1 MNKPLFIHVR
11 GEIPPHVVPEVD
23 LDRLDAFPIVFA
35 GDLHSHS
42 NTQRNIVYPGSPM
55 TTSFHREEVTTGYI
69 TIHDDWTWTWHE
81 FDLPQ
86 LIRKTITDPADMIL
100 TDFHHTIYE
109 IEGDVAD
116 LANVKNSELL
126 DKKVIKR
133 SSKSTL
139 DLKDLTIEE
148 ELSEYLSAI
157 LNLNDKKMSK
167 KDSFIRACE
176 ALNKVSIRDPERIL
190 ESYPFQL
197 SGGLAQRVVITM
209 AMINKP
215 ELLLA
220 DEPSTALDVT
230 IQNQALDLM
239 DDLTRETNTAVLLIT
254 HNMGV
259 VRKFAEKVYVIYRGV
274 IVEEGTKKQ
283 LFKNPGHP
291 YTKALLESIPKL
303 SGDGLPTHDNN
314 PPDYALIPKYVH

>member
-1 MNKPLFIHVR
+1 MSMSNKLLKIEDLELSFKMYEGISTVLKKINLELSK
-11 GEIPPHVVPEVD
+11 GEKVALVGE
-23 LDRLDAFPIVFA
+23 
-35 GDLHSHS
+35 S
-42 NTQRNIVYPGSPM
+42 GSGK
-55 TTSFHREEVTTGYI
+55 SVTTK
-69 TIHDDWTWTWHE
+69 
-81 FDLPQ
+81 
-86 LIRKTITDPADMIL
+86 LILGLLNQKNVSKKGKIL
-100 TDFHHTIYE
+100 F
-109 IEGDVAD
+109 
-116 LANVKNSELL
+116 NN
-126 DKKVIKR
+126 R
-133 SSKSTL
+133 N
-139 DLKDLTIEE
+139 
-148 ELSEYLSAI
+148 I
-157 LNLNDKKMSK
+157 LNLSQNEYKKIRGNNIAIIFQDPIAALNPVFKIKDQFYEVNLNNKKMSK
-167 KDSFIRACE
+167 KDSFIRACN
-176 ALNKVSIRDPERIL
+176 ALEKVSIRDPERIL

-274 IVEEGTKKQ
+274 IVEEGTKEQ

-303 SGDGLPTHDNN
+303 SGDGLPAHDSN
-314 PPDYALIPKYVH
+314 PPDYASIPKYVHQ

>member
-1 MNKPLFIHVR
+1 MYNKLLQIEDLELSFKMYEGISYVLKKINLELNKGEKVALVGESGSGKSVTTKLILGLLNQKNVTKKGKILFN
-11 GEIPPHVVPEVD
+11 D
-23 LDRLDAFPIVFA
+23 
-35 GDLHSHS
+35 
-42 NTQRNIVYPGSPM
+42 RNILHLSQNEFKKIRGKNISIIFQDPIAALNPVFKIKDQFY
-55 TTSFHREEVTTGYI
+55 EV
-69 TIHDDWTWTWHE
+69 
-81 FDLPQ
+81 
-86 LIRKTITDPADMIL
+86 
-100 TDFHHTIYE
+100 
-109 IEGDVAD
+109 
-116 LANVKNSELL
+116 
-126 DKKVIKR
+126 
-133 SSKSTL
+133 
-139 DLKDLTIEE
+139 
-148 ELSEYLSAI
+148 
-157 LNLNDKKMSK
+157 NLNYKKMSK
-167 KDSFIRACE
+167 KYSFIRACE

-283 LFKNPGHP
+283 LFNNPGHP

-303 SGDGLPTHDNN
+303 SGEGLPTHDDN
-314 PPDYALIPKYVH
+314 PPDYASIPKFIH

>member
-1 MNKPLFIHVR
+1 MYNKLLKIEDLELSFKMYEGISYVLKKINLDLNK
-11 GEIPPHVVPEVD
+11 GEKVALVGE
-23 LDRLDAFPIVFA
+23 
-35 GDLHSHS
+35 S
-42 NTQRNIVYPGSPM
+42 GSGK
-55 TTSFHREEVTTGYI
+55 SVTTK
-69 TIHDDWTWTWHE
+69 
-81 FDLPQ
+81 
-86 LIRKTITDPADMIL
+86 LILGLLNQKNVTKKGKIL
-100 TDFHHTIYE
+100 FND
-109 IEGDVAD
+109 
-116 LANVKNSELL
+116 KN
-126 DKKVIKR
+126 
-133 SSKSTL
+133 
-139 DLKDLTIEE
+139 
-148 ELSEYLSAI
+148 I
-157 LNLNDKKMSK
+157 LNLSQNEFKKIRGNNISIIFQDPIAALNPVFKIKDQFYEVNLNNKKMSK
-167 KDSFIRACE
+167 KDSFIRACN
-176 ALNKVSIRDPERIL
+176 ALKKVSIRDPERIL

-239 DDLTRETNTAVLLIT
+239 EDLTKETNTAVLLIT

-283 LFKNPGHP
+283 LFNKPGHP

-303 SGDGLPTHDNN
+303 SGDGLPHFDKDA
-314 PPDYALIPKYVH
+314 PDYASIEKYTHLQEL

>member
-1 MNKPLFIHVR
+1 MSEKLLKIENLELSFKMYEGISYVLKKINLELSKGEKVALVGESGSGKSVTTKLILGLLNQKNVTKKGKILFN
-11 GEIPPHVVPEVD
+11 D
-23 LDRLDAFPIVFA
+23 
-35 GDLHSHS
+35 
-42 NTQRNIVYPGSPM
+42 RNILNFSQNEFKKIRGNNISIIFQDPIAALNPVFKIKDQFY
-55 TTSFHREEVTTGYI
+55 EV
-69 TIHDDWTWTWHE
+69 
-81 FDLPQ
+81 
-86 LIRKTITDPADMIL
+86 
-100 TDFHHTIYE
+100 
-109 IEGDVAD
+109 
-116 LANVKNSELL
+116 
-126 DKKVIKR
+126 
-133 SSKSTL
+133 
-139 DLKDLTIEE
+139 
-148 ELSEYLSAI
+148 
-157 LNLNDKKMSK
+157 NLNNKKMSK
-167 KDSFIRACE
+167 KDSFIRACN
-176 ALNKVSIRDPERIL
+176 ALEKVSIRDPERIL

-220 DEPSTALDVT
+220 DDPSTALDVT

-283 LFKNPGHP
+283 LFNNPGHP

-303 SGDGLPTHDNN
+303 SGEGLPTHDDN
-314 PPDYALIPKYVH
+314 PPDYASIPKFIH

>member
-1 MNKPLFIHVR
+1 MSMYKTLLKIEDLELSFKMYEGVSYVLKKINLDLNK
-11 GEIPPHVVPEVD
+11 GEKVALVGE
-23 LDRLDAFPIVFA
+23 
-35 GDLHSHS
+35 S
-42 NTQRNIVYPGSPM
+42 GSGK
-55 TTSFHREEVTTGYI
+55 SVTTK
-69 TIHDDWTWTWHE
+69 
-81 FDLPQ
+81 
-86 LIRKTITDPADMIL
+86 LILGLLNQKNVTKKGKIL
-100 TDFHHTIYE
+100 FND
-109 IEGDVAD
+109 
-116 LANVKNSELL
+116 KN
-126 DKKVIKR
+126 
-133 SSKSTL
+133 
-139 DLKDLTIEE
+139 
-148 ELSEYLSAI
+148 I
-157 LNLNDKKMSK
+157 LNLSQNEFKKIRGNNISIIFQDPIAALNPVFKIKDQFYEVNLNHKRMSK
-167 KDSFIRACE
+167 KDSFIRACN
-176 ALNKVSIRDPERIL
+176 ALEKVSIRDPERIL

-283 LFKNPGHP
+283 LFNNPGHP

-303 SGDGLPTHDNN
+303 SGEGLPTHDDN
-314 PPDYALIPKYVH
+314 PPDYASIPKFIH